1 MLGDRIQSV
10 FHDLTPLS
18 YLVIALLAV
27 MALAVFLRR
36 RRPRSLP
43 GGIQHPGNDEIEGR
57 YRDLVASVDGIVWEA
72 QLLEPVTAQPR
83 LTLVSGGVSRLL
95 GYPPARFTG
104 EPGFWFDH
112 LHPEDVDGL
121 REALGGMQPGESLR
135 DLTYR
140 MIAATGEAIWLQST
154 VSAIRDDRG
163 ATLLRGISIDITRRK
178 QREVRAAES
187 ERFIKAIADNLP
199 ALVTYWTSD
208 LTCAFANRSVSD
220 WFAVEPAAM
229 IGIDMKTHL
238 GAELFALDFP
248 YVAEVLTGE
257 SRQFARTLTKA
268 DGTVVETVVQF
279 VPDMVGGAVRGFFA
293 LVSDITAIKEQ
304 ETQLGL
310 LEKSIARLNDIVMIT
325 EAPQSD
331 KPRIVYVN
339 DAIERLTGYFPGEAI
354 GRSPWFLSDAET
366 AAEITAA
373 EIGRIQSTLAR
384 GRNAHAEL
392 TAYRKDGSHF
402 PLEMDITLLSDGAG
416 HVTHMV
422 SILRDVTDRHRQEWE
437 RLDAIRRLSESEAF
451 ANLVLQSV
459 EAVITVSDQTGQLL
473 RVNRKAELMSGYSQ
487 EELKNPET
495 FARIIPAD
503 EWVAVANIRGCRD
516 PQAFPIIHVNHWVSR
531 SGERRL
537 FRWAN
542 VALTDDQGNLTLLI
556 AIGFDIT
563 ELELHEKALIDAKN
577 QAETA
582 NRAKSSF
589 LATMS
594 HELRTPLNAI
604 IGFSDIMARQSFGPI
619 ENEKYAEYVNDI
631 CNSGKQLLSIIN
643 DILDLSRVEAGKQDL
658 RIETIA
664 LADAWTPIASGLSAA
679 AERKGISLIA
689 PPPDDIRFRADHR
702 AVMQILTNLVS
713 NSIKFTPSGGEIRL
727 GCRQSDTGTE
737 TVLTV
742 SDTGRGIPPNRLKD
756 VMKPFV
762 QVANSYNRDE
772 GGAGLGLAICN
783 GLAASMQGRIDIES
797 EPGRGTTV
805 SVFLPLAAV

>member
-1 MLGDRIQSV
+1 MQRPGDQ
-10 FHDLTPLS
+10 
-18 YLVIALLAV
+18 
-27 MALAVFLRR
+27 
-36 RRPRSLP
+36 RS
-43 GGIQHPGNDEIEGR
+43 GDQRSGDDEIEGR

-72 QLLEPVTAQPR
+72 RLPESVTAPPR
-83 LTLVSGGVSRLL
+83 LTLVSEGVSRLL
-95 GYPPARFTG
+95 GFPPARFTD

-112 LHPEDVDGL
+112 LHPEDVADL
-121 REALGGMQPGESLR
+121 REALGGMQPGETLR

-140 MIAATGEAIWLQST
+140 MIAADGETIWLQST
-154 VSAIRDDRG
+154 VSAIHDDKG
-163 ATLLRGISIDITRRK
+163 ASILRGISIDITRRK
-178 QREVRAAES
+178 QREVRVAES

-208 LTCAFANRSVSD
+208 LTCTFANRSVSD
-220 WFAVEPAAM
+220 WFAVDPAAM

-293 LVSDITAIKEQ
+293 LVSDITAVKEQ

-310 LEKSIARLNDIVMIT
+310 LEKSIARLNDIVLIT
-325 EAPQSD
+325 EAPQSE

-366 AAEITAA
+366 AAAEITAA

-473 RVNRKAELMSGYSQ
+473 RVNRKAELMSGYS
-487 EELKNPET
+487 EAELKNPET
-495 FARIIPAD
+495 FTRIIPAD
-503 EWVAVANIRGCRD
+503 EWPEVANIRGCRD
-516 PQAFPIIHVNHWVSR
+516 PKAFPIIHVNHWVSR

-619 ENEKYAEYVNDI
+619 ENKKYAEYVNDI

-658 RIETIA
+658 KIETIA
-664 LADAWTPIASGLSAA
+664 LADAWTPVASGLSAA
-679 AERKGISLIA
+679 AERKGIALIA
-689 PPPDDIRFRADHR
+689 SPPPDDIRFRADHR

-713 NSIKFTPSGGEIRL
+713 NAIKFTSAGGEIRL
-727 GCRQSDTGTE
+727 GCRQSDTGME
-737 TVLTV
+737 AVLTV

-772 GGAGLGLAICN
+772 GGVGLGLAICN

-805 SVFLPLAAV
+805 SVFLPLAGV